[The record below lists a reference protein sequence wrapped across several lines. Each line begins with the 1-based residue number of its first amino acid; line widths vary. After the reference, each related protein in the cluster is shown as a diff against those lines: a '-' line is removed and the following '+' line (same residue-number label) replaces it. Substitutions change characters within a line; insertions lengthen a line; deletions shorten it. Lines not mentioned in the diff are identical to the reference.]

1 MNPKVLLILID
12 GMRPDAVLQAEHPF
26 LREFMRTRCT
36 YTLNGRSVMPSIT
49 LPCIMSLFHSV
60 TPDRHGNLDNMY
72 VRPSHRIDGLFDVLY
87 ANKKKNLFYRTWNE
101 LRDLCRP
108 GALARDELC
117 EWKVYGNAADIQLCD
132 RCAQAIRAEEPDF
145 VFYYSGNTDEV
156 AHKHG
161 WMGPEYMEAVSL
173 ASRNIEKLIGVLP
186 EGYSVVI
193 TADHGGHA
201 RSHGTEMPEDMTI
214 PIALYGPRWEKGK
227 ELETISL
234 LDLAPTILDILGCE
248 IPDEW
253 DGVSLLG

>member
-117 EWKVYGNAADIQLCD
+117 EWKVYGNAADIQ
-132 RCAQAIRAEEPDF
+132 REHRRSRPQARLDGTGIYGGCFPGFQEHRK
-145 VFYYSGNTDEV
+145 
-156 AHKHG
+156 AHRSPARG
-161 WMGPEYMEAVSL
+161 IFCGDYGG
-173 ASRNIEKLIGVLP
+173 SR
-186 EGYSVVI
+186 
-193 TADHGGHA
+193 
-201 RSHGTEMPEDMTI
+201 R
-214 PIALYGPRWEKGK
+214 PR
-227 ELETISL
+227 
-234 LDLAPTILDILGCE
+234 
-248 IPDEW
+248 
-253 DGVSLLG
+253 